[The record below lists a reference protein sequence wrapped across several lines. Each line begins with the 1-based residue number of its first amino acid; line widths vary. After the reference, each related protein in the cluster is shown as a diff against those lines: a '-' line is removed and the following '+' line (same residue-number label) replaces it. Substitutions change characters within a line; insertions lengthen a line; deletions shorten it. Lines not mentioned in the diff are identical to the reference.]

1 MIKSEDKDKDKV
13 AIHIKELE
21 EMIEKYSTEC
31 VNCDNE
37 LITVGKCERMY
48 EELQKKLL
56 PKSKSPFITPK
67 KK

>member
-1 MIKSEDKDKDKV
+1 MIKSEEKDKV
-13 AIHIKELE
+13 AIRINELE
-21 EMIEKYSTEC
+21 KMIEKYSKEC

-37 LITVGKCERMY
+37 LITGGKCERMY

-56 PKSKSPFITPK
+56 PKSKSPSITK

>member
-1 MIKSEDKDKDKV
+1 MINSEEKDKV
-13 AIHIKELE
+13 AIRISELE
-21 EMIEKYSTEC
+21 QMIEKYSKEC

-37 LITVGKCERMY
+37 LITSGKCDRMY

-56 PKSKSPFITPK
+56 PKSKQPYITK

>member
-1 MIKSEDKDKDKV
+1 MISSQEKDKV
-13 AIHIKELE
+13 AARINELE
-21 EMIEKYSTEC
+21 RMIEKYSKEC

-37 LITVGKCERMY
+37 LITGGKCERMY

-56 PKSKSPFITPK
+56 PKSKSPSITK